1 MIDLNIKDF
10 NLDDYD
16 AVNVQSSEL
25 KNILN
30 SKIDRHLIFSGVM
43 DLYLNN
49 KELNIDDSYWC
60 VFEPEVLGPIHSTFA
75 AFGANVQVALTGM
88 CNASAMGDLARSELV
103 LKANSNA
110 LRQALSVSSE
120 FVVAE
125 IDCSDVSGVKEQIE
139 DLQDKDCHGYLMFAD
154 RFDALLDGIKIV
166 KQVDNKP
173 VIASV
178 CNSDTLVGDIDS
190 LMDAGCDSF
199 GVVFDTFIDY
209 VSNLEIISRLQDDY
223 SVKAL
228 VTINDCHCSGT
239 DELTEYISLLRKYG
253 ISLIRAGR
261 STTRVDCASLYAQ
274 F

>member
-16 AVNVQSSEL
+16 TVNVQSNEL

-30 SKIDRHLIFSGVM
+30 SKIDRRLIFSGVM

-88 CNASAMGDLARSELV
+88 CNARSMGDLARSELV

-110 LRQALSVSSE
+110 IRQALSVSSE
-120 FVVAE
+120 FVIAE
-125 IDCSDVSGVKEQIE
+125 VDCSDVSGVEEQIV
-139 DLQDKDCHGYLMFAD
+139 DLRDKDCHGYLLSANSL
-154 RFDALLDGIKIV
+154 DALLDGIKIS
-166 KQVDNKP
+166 KHTDNKP
-173 VIASV
+173 VIAYV
-178 CNSDTLVGDIDS
+178 YCSDALVSDVDCLI
-190 LMDAGCDSF
+190 DAGCDSF
-199 GVVFDTFIDY
+199 GVVFNTFGDCI
-209 VSNLEIISRLQDDY
+209 SNLEIIGHLQQDY
-223 SVKAL
+223 NCKAL
-228 VTINDCHCSGT
+228 VTINDCHCSST
-239 DELTEYISLLRKYG
+239 SELTEHLASLRKYG
-253 ISLIRAGR
+253 ISLIRAGK
-261 STTRVDCASLYAQ
+261 STTRIDCASFYSQ